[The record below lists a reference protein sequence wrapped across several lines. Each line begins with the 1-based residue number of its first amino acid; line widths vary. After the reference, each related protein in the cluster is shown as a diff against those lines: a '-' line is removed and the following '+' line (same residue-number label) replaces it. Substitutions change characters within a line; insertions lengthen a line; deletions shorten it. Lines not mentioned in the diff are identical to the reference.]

1 MMSLNGEDSKTD
13 KRNKSGEA
21 FFAGQKIRGAIIYT
35 HYHFSD
41 SSLWKKRVSFCFP
54 NCFSERIMNWFEEE
68 YFACPRNYTIY

>member
-1 MMSLNGEDSKTD
+1 MMSLNGEDSKTE

-41 SSLWKKRVSFCFP
+41 SSLMEETRQFL
-54 NCFSERIMNWFEEE
+54 FSQMFFRTDHELV
-68 YFACPRNYTIY
+68 